1 MKSYASWVTLL
12 YNLIHV
18 LRRIALVLIA
28 VYVHQAPWIQA
39 MLFIITS
46 ELVCVYLVSVAPFES
61 RGQNKLELVNECL
74 ILLTGYCAAI
84 SVGWALPS
92 NHRFIVGVTTVILI
106 AAVILFN
113 VARWI
118 VFIIKYAKMNY
129 KRISNTRKRA
139 FQVDDIEKAST
150 PSKADL
156 K

>member
-1 MKSYASWVTLL
+1 MKSHAGWWTLL

-28 VYVHQAPWIQA
+28 IYVHKAPWIQA
-39 MLFIITS
+39 VLFIVTS

-61 RGQNKLELVNECL
+61 RAQNKLELINELL
-74 ILLTGYCAAI
+74 ILFTGYCAAI

-92 NHRFIVGVTTVILI
+92 NHRFIVGVTTVVLI
-106 AAVILFN
+106 AAVVLFN

-118 VFIIKYAKMNY
+118 VFVVKYAKMNY

-139 FQVDDIEKAST
+139 FQVDRIEQVSS